1 MPARPLISPGHLC
14 TRVTGGPALHILK
27 GMIIDT
33 LRSVLRFRRF
43 EFSATKRRLQS
54 AASIEDLR
62 RIARRRLPGG
72 VFDYIDGGA
81 EDEVAMDRNTRAFR
95 DMEFVPRVLRDMGNV
110 DTTGTVLGREVPF
123 PLILAPTGFTRIA
136 HPAGELAVA
145 RAAERAGL
153 PYSLSTMG
161 TRSVEEVAAVSSG
174 SKWFQVY
181 VWRDKGLLKDMILRA
196 KEAGFDVLCITVDA
210 AMLGRRER
218 DVRRGFTLPP
228 KMGLDTV
235 LEGMIR
241 PGWSLRFAFSEPISF
256 ANVAGNTDIDGST
269 AVDLAAFMNEQFDP
283 TLSWEDV
290 EWMRSLWDGP
300 VLVKGVQCVADAV
313 IARDQGLDGIVLS
326 NHGGRQLDAAPGI
339 IDLVQPVAES
349 VGGDLDIVCDGG
361 IRRGSDIVKA
371 LALGATSCMIG
382 RPYLY
387 GLAAAG
393 EEGVDWVIEH
403 LRTGMKRDMALC
415 GAASVAEL
423 TPDLIYRVDTGR

>member
-1 MPARPLISPGHLC
+1 MVIN
-14 TRVTGGPALHILK
+14 
-27 GMIIDT
+27 T

-43 EFSATKRRLQS
+43 EFNATKRRLQK

-62 RIARRRLPGG
+62 KMARRRLPGG

-81 EDEVAMDRNTRAFR
+81 EDEVAMDRNTRGFR

-110 DTTGTVLGREVPF
+110 DTTGTILGREVPF

-136 HPAGELAVA
+136 HPLGELAVA

-161 TRSVEEVAAVSSG
+161 TRSVEEVAAVSNG

-196 KEAGFDVLCITVDA
+196 REAGFDVLCITVDA

-218 DVRRGFTLPP
+218 DVRRGFTMPP
-228 KMGLDTV
+228 KMGIDILF
-235 LEGMIR
+235 EGMIR
-241 PGWSLRFAFSEPISF
+241 PSWSLRFAFSEPISF
-256 ANVAGNTDIDGST
+256 ANVAGNTNIDGST
-269 AVDLAAFMNEQFDP
+269 AIDLAAFMNEQFDP

-290 EWMRSLWDGP
+290 EWMRSLWEGP
-300 VLVKGVQCVADAV
+300 VLVKGVQSVADAV
-313 IARDQGLDGIVLS
+313 IARDRGLDGIVLS
-326 NHGGRQLDAAPGI
+326 NHGGRQLDSAPSIVG
-339 IDLVQPVAES
+339 LVQPVAEA

-361 IRRGSDIVKA
+361 VRRGGDIVKA

-415 GAASVAEL
+415 GAASVSEL
-423 TPDLIYRVDTGR
+423 TPDLIYRAETGR

>member
-1 MPARPLISPGHLC
+1 
-14 TRVTGGPALHILK
+14 
-27 GMIIDT
+27 MIIDT

-43 EFSATKRRLQS
+43 EFNATKRRLQK

-62 RIARRRLPGG
+62 KMARRRLPGG

-81 EDEVAMDRNTRAFR
+81 EDEVAMDRNTRGFR
-95 DMEFVPRVLRDMGNV
+95 DMEFVPRVLRDMGTV
-110 DTTGTVLGREVPF
+110 DTTGTILGRDVAF

-136 HPAGELAVA
+136 HPPGELAVA

-196 KEAGFDVLCITVDA
+196 RKAGFDVLCITVDA

-228 KMGLDTV
+228 KMGINILF
-235 LEGMIR
+235 EGMIR
-241 PGWSLRFAFSEPISF
+241 PSWSLRFAFSEPISF
-256 ANVAGNTDIDGST
+256 ANVAGNTNIDGST

-283 TLSWEDV
+283 ALSWEDV

-300 VLVKGVQCVADAV
+300 VLVKGVQSVADAV
-313 IARDQGLDGIVLS
+313 IARDRGLDGIVLS
-326 NHGGRQLDAAPGI
+326 NHGGRQLDSAPSI
-339 IDLVQPVAES
+339 IELVQPVAEA

-361 IRRGSDIVKA
+361 VRRGSDIVKA

-415 GAASVAEL
+415 GAASVSEL
-423 TPDLIYRVDTGR
+423 TPGLIYRAETGR

>member
-1 MPARPLISPGHLC
+1 
-14 TRVTGGPALHILK
+14 
-27 GMIIDT
+27 MIINT

-43 EFSATKRRLQS
+43 EFNATKRRLQK

-62 RIARRRLPGG
+62 KMARRRLPGG

-81 EDEVAMDRNTRAFR
+81 EDEVAMDRNTRGFR

-110 DTTGTVLGREVPF
+110 DTTGTILGREVPF

-136 HPAGELAVA
+136 HPLGELAVA

-161 TRSVEEVAAVSSG
+161 TRSVEEVAAVSNG

-196 KEAGFDVLCITVDA
+196 REASFDVLCITVDA

-228 KMGLDTV
+228 KMGIDILF
-235 LEGMIR
+235 EGMIR
-241 PGWSLRFAFSEPISF
+241 PSWSLRFAFSEPISF
-256 ANVAGNTDIDGST
+256 ANVAGNTNIDGST

-300 VLVKGVQCVADAV
+300 VLVKGVQSVADAV
-313 IARDQGLDGIVLS
+313 IARDRGLDGIVLS
-326 NHGGRQLDAAPGI
+326 NHGGRQLDSAPSI
-339 IDLVQPVAES
+339 IELVQPVAEA

-361 IRRGSDIVKA
+361 VRRGSDIVKA

-403 LRTGMKRDMALC
+403 LRTGVKRDMALC
-415 GAASVAEL
+415 GAASVSEL
-423 TPDLIYRVDTGR
+423 TPDLIYRAETGR

>member
-1 MPARPLISPGHLC
+1 MRIL
-14 TRVTGGPALHILK
+14 GG
-27 GMIIDT
+27 MVIDT

-43 EFSATKRRLQS
+43 EFSATKRRLQG

-95 DMEFVPRVLRDMGNV
+95 EMEFVPRVLRDMGNV
-110 DTTGTVLGREVPF
+110 DTTGTILGREVPF

-136 HPAGELAVA
+136 HPPGELAAA

-161 TRSVEEVAAVSSG
+161 TRSVEEVAAVSNG

-181 VWRDKGLLKDMILRA
+181 VWRNKGLLKDMILRA

-228 KMGLDTV
+228 KMGIDTL

-241 PGWSLRFAFSEPISF
+241 PSWSLRFALAEPISF

-290 EWMRSLWDGP
+290 AWMRSLWDGP
-300 VLVKGVQCVADAV
+300 VLVKGIQCVADAV
-313 IARDQGLDGIVLS
+313 IARDEGLDGIVLS

-339 IDLVQPVAES
+339 IDLVQPVAET
-349 VGGDLDIVCDGG
+349 VGGELDIVCDGG

-382 RPYLY
+382 RAYLY

-415 GAASVAEL
+415 GAASVSEL

>member
-1 MPARPLISPGHLC
+1 
-14 TRVTGGPALHILK
+14 
-27 GMIIDT
+27 MIIDT

-43 EFSATKRRLQS
+43 EFNASKRRLQK

-62 RIARRRLPGG
+62 KMARRRLPGG

-81 EDEVAMDRNTRAFR
+81 EDEVAMDRNTRGFR
-95 DMEFVPRVLRDMGNV
+95 DMEFVPRVLRDMGTV
-110 DTTGTVLGREVPF
+110 DTTGTILGRDVPF

-136 HPAGELAVA
+136 HPPGELAVA

-161 TRSVEEVAAVSSG
+161 TRSVEEVAAVSDG

-196 KEAGFDVLCITVDA
+196 GEAGFDVLCITVDA

-228 KMGLDTV
+228 KMGINIFF
-235 LEGMIR
+235 EGMIR
-241 PGWSLRFAFSEPISF
+241 PSWSLRFAFSEPISF
-256 ANVAGNTDIDGST
+256 ANVAGNTSIDGST

-283 TLSWEDV
+283 ALSWEDV

-300 VLVKGVQCVADAV
+300 VLVKGVQSVADAV
-313 IARDQGLDGIVLS
+313 IARDRGLDGIVLS
-326 NHGGRQLDAAPGI
+326 NHGGRQLDSAPSI
-339 IDLVQPVAES
+339 IELVQPVAEA

-361 IRRGSDIVKA
+361 VRRGSDIVKA
-371 LALGATSCMIG
+371 VALGATSCMIG

-423 TPDLIYRVDTGR
+423 TPDLIYRAETGR

>member
-1 MPARPLISPGHLC
+1 
-14 TRVTGGPALHILK
+14 
-27 GMIIDT
+27 MIIKT
-33 LRSVLRFRRF
+33 LRSVLRFGRF
-43 EFSATKRRLQS
+43 EFNATKRRLQK

-62 RIARRRLPGG
+62 KMARRRLPGG

-81 EDEVAMDRNTRAFR
+81 EDEVAMDRNTRGFR

-110 DTTGTVLGREVPF
+110 DTTGTILGREVPF

-136 HPAGELAVA
+136 HPLGELAVA

-161 TRSVEEVAAVSSG
+161 TRSVEEVAAVSNG

-196 KEAGFDVLCITVDA
+196 SEAGFDVLCITVDA

-228 KMGLDTV
+228 KMGIDILF
-235 LEGMIR
+235 EGMIR
-241 PGWSLRFAFSEPISF
+241 PSWSLRFAFSEPISF
-256 ANVAGNTDIDGST
+256 ANVAGNTNIDGST

-290 EWMRSLWDGP
+290 EWMRSLWEGP
-300 VLVKGVQCVADAV
+300 VLVKGVQSVADAV
-313 IARDQGLDGIVLS
+313 IARDRGLDGIVLS
-326 NHGGRQLDAAPGI
+326 NHGGRQLDSAPSI
-339 IDLVQPVAES
+339 IELVQPVAEA

-361 IRRGSDIVKA
+361 VRRGSDIVKA

-415 GAASVAEL
+415 GAASVSEL
-423 TPDLIYRVDTGR
+423 TPDLIYRAETGR

>member
-1 MPARPLISPGHLC
+1 M
-14 TRVTGGPALHILK
+14 TRRVSRNSVTPMVINTLK
-27 GMIIDT
+27 
-33 LRSVLRFRRF
+33 SVVRFRRF
-43 EFSATKRRLQS
+43 EWSATKRRLQK
-54 AASIEDLR
+54 AASIEDIR
-62 RIARRRLPGG
+62 RLARKRLPGG

-95 DMEFVPRVLRDMGNV
+95 EMEFVPRVLRDMGSV
-110 DTTGTVLGREVPF
+110 DTTGTILGCEVPF

-136 HPAGELAVA
+136 HPPGELAVA
-145 RAAERAGL
+145 RAADRAGL

-161 TRSVEEVAAVSSG
+161 TRSVEEVAAVSNG

-210 AMLGRRER
+210 ALLGRRER

-228 KMGLDTV
+228 KMGIDT
-235 LEGMIR
+235 LFEGMFR
-241 PGWSLRFAFSEPISF
+241 PSWSLRFAFSEPISF
-256 ANVAGNTDIDGST
+256 ANVAGNPDIDGST

-300 VLVKGVQCVADAV
+300 VLVKGIQSVADAV
-313 IARDQGLDGIVLS
+313 IARDRGLDGIVLS
-326 NHGGRQLDAAPGI
+326 NHGGRQLDSAPGI
-339 IDLVQPVAES
+339 VDLVAPVAEA
-349 VGGDLDIVCDGG
+349 VGGALDIVCDGG
-361 IRRGSDIVKA
+361 VRRGGDIVKA

-423 TPDLIYRVDTGR
+423 TPDLIYRREDGR

>member
-1 MPARPLISPGHLC
+1 MVI
-14 TRVTGGPALHILK
+14 K
-27 GMIIDT
+27 T

-43 EFSATKRRLQS
+43 EFNATKRRLQK

-62 RIARRRLPGG
+62 KMARRRLPGG

-81 EDEVAMDRNTRAFR
+81 EDEVAMDRNTRCFR

-110 DTTGTVLGREVPF
+110 DTTGTILGREVPF
-123 PLILAPTGFTRIA
+123 PLILAPTGFTRVA
-136 HPAGELAVA
+136 HPLGELAVA

-161 TRSVEEVAAVSSG
+161 TRSVEEVAAVSNG

-196 KEAGFDVLCITVDA
+196 SEAGFDVLCITVDA

-228 KMGLDTV
+228 KMGIDILF
-235 LEGMIR
+235 EGMIR
-241 PGWSLRFAFSEPISF
+241 PSWSLRFAFSEPISF
-256 ANVAGNTDIDGST
+256 ANVAGNTNIDGST

-290 EWMRSLWDGP
+290 EWMRSLWEGP
-300 VLVKGVQCVADAV
+300 VLVKGVQSVADAV
-313 IARDQGLDGIVLS
+313 IARDRGLDGIVLS
-326 NHGGRQLDAAPGI
+326 NHGGRQLDSAPSI
-339 IDLVQPVAES
+339 IELVQPVAEA

-361 IRRGSDIVKA
+361 VRRGSDIVKA

-415 GAASVAEL
+415 GAASVSEL
-423 TPDLIYRVDTGR
+423 TPDLIYRAETGR

>member
-1 MPARPLISPGHLC
+1 
-14 TRVTGGPALHILK
+14 
-27 GMIIDT
+27 MIIDT

-43 EFSATKRRLQS
+43 EFSATKRRLQR

-81 EDEVAMDRNTRAFR
+81 EDEMAMDRNTRGFR
-95 DMEFVPRVLRDMGNV
+95 ELEFVPRVLRDMGNV
-110 DTTGTVLGREVPF
+110 DTTGTILGREVPF

-136 HPAGELAVA
+136 HPPGELAVA

-196 KEAGFDVLCITVDA
+196 AEAGFEVLCITVDA

-228 KMGLDTV
+228 KMGLDILV
-235 LEGMIR
+235 EGMIR
-241 PGWSLRFAFSEPISF
+241 PSWSMRFAFSEPIEF

-283 TLSWEDV
+283 TLSWDDV

-300 VLVKGVQCVADAV
+300 VLIKGVQSVVDAV
-313 IARDQGLDGIVLS
+313 IARDRGLDGIVLS
-326 NHGGRQLDAAPGI
+326 NHGGRQLDGAPAI
-339 IDLVQPVAES
+339 IDLVQPTAEA

-361 IRRGSDIVKA
+361 VRRGGDIVKA

-403 LRTGMKRDMALC
+403 LHTSMKRDMALC
-415 GAASVAEL
+415 GAASVSEL
-423 TPDLIYRVDTGR
+423 TPDLIYRVDSGR

>member
-1 MPARPLISPGHLC
+1 
-14 TRVTGGPALHILK
+14 
-27 GMIIDT
+27 MIIDT
-33 LRSVLRFRRF
+33 LRSVLQFRRF
-43 EFSATKRRLQS
+43 EFNATKRRLQR

-62 RIARRRLPGG
+62 KIARRRLPGG

-81 EDEVAMDRNTRAFR
+81 EDEVALDRNTRAFR
-95 DMEFVPRVLRDMGNV
+95 EMEFVPRVLRDVGNV
-110 DTTGTVLGREVPF
+110 DTTGTILGREVPF

-136 HPAGELAVA
+136 HPPGELAVA
-145 RAAERAGL
+145 RSAERAGL

-161 TRSVEEVAAVSSG
+161 TRSVEEVAAVSNG

-228 KMGLDTV
+228 KMGLDAV
-235 LEGMIR
+235 LEGIIR
-241 PGWSLRFAFSEPISF
+241 PGWSLRFAFAEPISF

-269 AVDLAAFMNEQFDP
+269 AVDLAAFMNKQFDP

-290 EWMRSLWDGP
+290 AWMRSLWDGP
-300 VLVKGVQCVADAV
+300 VLVKGIQSVADAV
-313 IARDQGLDGIVLS
+313 IGRDEGLDGVVLS

-339 IDLVQPVAES
+339 IDLVQPVADA

-382 RPYLY
+382 RAYLY

-403 LRTGMKRDMALC
+403 LRIGMKRDMALC
-415 GAASVAEL
+415 GAARVSEL
-423 TPDLIYRVDTGR
+423 TPDLIYRPDTGR

>member
-1 MPARPLISPGHLC
+1 M
-14 TRVTGGPALHILK
+14 VV
-27 GMIIDT
+27 DT

-43 EFSATKRRLQS
+43 EFDAAKRRLQR
-54 AASIEDLR
+54 AASVEDLR

-81 EDEVAMDRNTRAFR
+81 EDEVALDRNTRSFR
-95 DMEFVPRVLRDMGNV
+95 ELEFVPRVLRDVSSIN
-110 DTTGTVLGREVPF
+110 TSGTILGQTVPF

-136 HPAGELAVA
+136 HPPGELAVA
-145 RAAERAGL
+145 RSAARAGL

-161 TRSVEEVAAVSSG
+161 TRSVEEVAAVSDG

-196 KEAGFDVLCITVDA
+196 AEANFDVLCITVDA

-228 KMGLDTV
+228 KLGFDTLIEGL
-235 LEGMIR
+235 IR
-241 PGWSLRFAFSEPISF
+241 PGWSLRFALSEPISF
-256 ANVAGNTDIDGST
+256 ANVAGNDDIDGST
-269 AVDLAAFMNEQFDP
+269 AVDLAAFMNTQFDP
-283 TLSWEDV
+283 TLSWDDV
-290 EWMRSLWDGP
+290 EWMRSLWNGP
-300 VLVKGVQCVADAV
+300 VLVKGVQSVADAV
-313 IARDQGLDGIVLS
+313 IARDRGLDGVVLS
-326 NHGGRQLDAAPGI
+326 NHGGRQLDSAPGI
-339 IDLVQPVAES
+339 VDLVQPVAEA

-361 IRRGSDIVKA
+361 IRRGGDIVKA

-382 RPYLY
+382 RAYLY

-403 LRTGMKRDMALC
+403 LRTGMERDMALI

-423 TPDLIYRVDTGR
+423 TPDLVYRPETGR

>member
-1 MPARPLISPGHLC
+1 
-14 TRVTGGPALHILK
+14 
-27 GMIIDT
+27 MIIDT

-43 EFSATKRRLQS
+43 EFNATKRRLQK

-62 RIARRRLPGG
+62 KMARRRLPGG

-81 EDEVAMDRNTRAFR
+81 EDEVAMDRNTRGFR

-110 DTTGTVLGREVPF
+110 DTTGTILGREVSF

-136 HPAGELAVA
+136 HPLGELAVA

-161 TRSVEEVAAVSSG
+161 TCSVEEVAAVSNG

-196 KEAGFDVLCITVDA
+196 REAGFDVLCITVDA

-218 DVRRGFTLPP
+218 DVRRGFTMPP
-228 KMGLDTV
+228 KMGIDILF
-235 LEGMIR
+235 EGMIR
-241 PGWSLRFAFSEPISF
+241 PSWSLRFAFSEPISF
-256 ANVAGNTDIDGST
+256 ANVAGNTNIDGST
-269 AVDLAAFMNEQFDP
+269 AIDLAAFMNEQFDP

-290 EWMRSLWDGP
+290 EWMRSLWEGP
-300 VLVKGVQCVADAV
+300 VLVKGVQSVADAV
-313 IARDQGLDGIVLS
+313 IARDRGLDGIVLS
-326 NHGGRQLDAAPGI
+326 NHGGRQLDSAPSI
-339 IDLVQPVAES
+339 IELVEPVAEA

-361 IRRGSDIVKA
+361 VRRGGDIVKA
-371 LALGATSCMIG
+371 LALGAMSCMIG

-415 GAASVAEL
+415 GAASVSEL
-423 TPDLIYRVDTGR
+423 TPDLIYRAETGR

>member
-1 MPARPLISPGHLC
+1 
-14 TRVTGGPALHILK
+14 
-27 GMIIDT
+27 MIIDT

-43 EFSATKRRLQS
+43 EFRATKRRLQK

-62 RIARRRLPGG
+62 RIARRRIPGG

-95 DMEFVPRVLRDMGNV
+95 ELEFVPRVLRDMGNV
-110 DTTGTVLGREVPF
+110 DTTGTILGREVPF

-136 HPAGELAVA
+136 YPPGELAVA

-196 KEAGFDVLCITVDA
+196 REAGFEVLCITVDA

-228 KMGLDTV
+228 KMGLDILV
-235 LEGMIR
+235 EGVIR
-241 PGWSLRFAFSEPISF
+241 PSWSLRFAFSEPISF

-290 EWMRSLWDGP
+290 EWMRSLWEGP
-300 VLVKGVQCVADAV
+300 VLVKGIQSVADAV
-313 IARDQGLDGIVLS
+313 IARDRGLDGIVLS
-326 NHGGRQLDAAPGI
+326 NHGGRQLDSAPGI
-339 IDLVQPVAES
+339 VDLVAPVAEA

-361 IRRGSDIVKA
+361 VRRGGDIVKA

-393 EEGVDWVIEH
+393 EQGVDWVIEH
-403 LRTGMKRDMALC
+403 LHTGMKRDMALC
-415 GAASVAEL
+415 GAASVSEL
-423 TPDLIYRVDTGR
+423 TPDLIYRVDSGR

>member
-1 MPARPLISPGHLC
+1 
-14 TRVTGGPALHILK
+14 
-27 GMIIDT
+27 MIIDT
-33 LRSVLRFRRF
+33 LRSVLQFRRF
-43 EFSATKRRLQS
+43 EFNATKRRLQK

-62 RIARRRLPGG
+62 KMARRRLPGG

-95 DMEFVPRVLRDMGNV
+95 EMEFVPRVLRDMGNV
-110 DTTGTVLGREVPF
+110 DTTGTILGSEVPF

-136 HPAGELAVA
+136 HPPGELAVA

-161 TRSVEEVAAVSSG
+161 TRSVEEVAAVSNG

-228 KMGLDTV
+228 KMGIDT
-235 LEGMIR
+235 LFEGMIR
-241 PGWSLRFAFSEPISF
+241 PSWSLRFAFSEPISF

-269 AVDLAAFMNEQFDP
+269 AVDLAGFMNSQFDP
-283 TLSWEDV
+283 TLSWQDV

-326 NHGGRQLDAAPGI
+326 NHGGRQLDSAPSI
-339 IDLVQPVAES
+339 IELVQPVAEA

-361 IRRGSDIVKA
+361 VRRGGDIVKA
-371 LALGATSCMIG
+371 LALGATSCMVG

-403 LRTGMKRDMALC
+403 LHSGMKRDMALC
-415 GAASVAEL
+415 GAASVSEL
-423 TPDLIYRVDTGR
+423 TPDLIYRTETGR

>member
-1 MPARPLISPGHLC
+1 
-14 TRVTGGPALHILK
+14 
-27 GMIIDT
+27 MIIDT

-43 EFSATKRRLQS
+43 EFSATKRRLRS

-62 RIARRRLPGG
+62 SIARRRLPGG

-95 DMEFVPRVLRDMGNV
+95 EMEFVPRVLRDMGNV
-110 DTTGTVLGREVPF
+110 DTTGTILGHEVPF

-136 HPAGELAVA
+136 HPPGELAVA

-161 TRSVEEVAAVSSG
+161 TRSVEEVAAVSNG

-228 KMGLDTV
+228 KMGLDTL

-241 PGWSLRFAFSEPISF
+241 PSWSLRFALAEPISF

-283 TLSWEDV
+283 TLSWQDV

-300 VLVKGVQCVADAV
+300 VLVKGIQCVADAV
-313 IARDQGLDGIVLS
+313 IARAQGLDGIILS
-326 NHGGRQLDAAPGI
+326 NHGGRQLDSAPSI
-339 IDLVQPVAES
+339 IELVQPVADA

-361 IRRGSDIVKA
+361 IRRGGDIVKA
-371 LALGATSCMIG
+371 LALGATSCMVG
-382 RPYLY
+382 RAYLY

-403 LRTGMKRDMALC
+403 LRTGMQRDMALC
-415 GAASVAEL
+415 GAASVSEL

>member
-1 MPARPLISPGHLC
+1 M
-14 TRVTGGPALHILK
+14 V
-27 GMIIDT
+27 IDT

-43 EFSATKRRLQS
+43 EFNATKRRLQK

-62 RIARRRLPGG
+62 KVARRRLPGG

-95 DMEFVPRVLRDMGNV
+95 DMEFVPRVLRDMGTV
-110 DTTGTVLGREVPF
+110 DTTGTILGRDVPF

-136 HPAGELAVA
+136 HPSGELAVA

-161 TRSVEEVAAVSSG
+161 TRSVEEVAAVSNG

-196 KEAGFDVLCITVDA
+196 REAGFDVLCITVDA

-228 KMGLDTV
+228 KMGIDT
-235 LEGMIR
+235 LFEGMIR
-241 PGWSLRFAFSEPISF
+241 PSWSLRFAFSEPISF

-300 VLVKGVQCVADAV
+300 VLVKGVQSVADAV
-313 IARDQGLDGIVLS
+313 IARDRGLDGIVLS
-326 NHGGRQLDAAPGI
+326 NHGGRQLDSAPSI
-339 IDLVQPVAES
+339 IELVQPVAEA

-361 IRRGSDIVKA
+361 VRRGSDIVKA

-423 TPDLIYRVDTGR
+423 TPDLIYRAETGR

>member
-1 MPARPLISPGHLC
+1 
-14 TRVTGGPALHILK
+14 
-27 GMIIDT
+27 MIIDT

-43 EFSATKRRLQS
+43 EFNATKRRLQK

-62 RIARRRLPGG
+62 KMARRRLPGG

-81 EDEVAMDRNTRAFR
+81 EDEVAMDRNTRGFR

-110 DTTGTVLGREVPF
+110 DTTGTILGREVSF

-136 HPAGELAVA
+136 HPLGELAVA

-161 TRSVEEVAAVSSG
+161 TCSVEEVAAVSNG

-181 VWRDKGLLKDMILRA
+181 VWRDKGLLKDMISRA
-196 KEAGFDVLCITVDA
+196 REAGFDVLCITVDA

-218 DVRRGFTLPP
+218 DVRRGFTMPP
-228 KMGLDTV
+228 KMGIDILF
-235 LEGMIR
+235 EGMIR
-241 PGWSLRFAFSEPISF
+241 PSWSLRFAFSEPISF
-256 ANVAGNTDIDGST
+256 ANVAGNTNIDEST
-269 AVDLAAFMNEQFDP
+269 AIDLAAFMNEQFDP

-290 EWMRSLWDGP
+290 EWMRSRWEGP
-300 VLVKGVQCVADAV
+300 VLVKGVQSVADAV
-313 IARDQGLDGIVLS
+313 IARDRGLDGIVLS
-326 NHGGRQLDAAPGI
+326 NHGGRQLDSAPSI
-339 IDLVQPVAES
+339 IELVEPVAEA

-361 IRRGSDIVKA
+361 IRRGGDIVKA

-423 TPDLIYRVDTGR
+423 TPDLIYRAETGR

>member
-1 MPARPLISPGHLC
+1 
-14 TRVTGGPALHILK
+14 
-27 GMIIDT
+27 MIIDT
-33 LRSVLRFRRF
+33 LRSVLRFRRV
-43 EFSATKRRLQS
+43 EFNATKRRLQK

-62 RIARRRLPGG
+62 KMARRRLPGG

-81 EDEVAMDRNTRAFR
+81 EDEVAMDRNTRGFR
-95 DMEFVPRVLRDMGNV
+95 DMEFVPRVLRDMGTV
-110 DTTGTVLGREVPF
+110 DTTGTILGRDVPF

-136 HPAGELAVA
+136 HPPGELAVA

-161 TRSVEEVAAVSSG
+161 TRSVEEVAAVSNG

-196 KEAGFDVLCITVDA
+196 GVAGFDVLCITVDA

-228 KMGLDTV
+228 KMGINILF
-235 LEGMIR
+235 EGMIR
-241 PGWSLRFAFSEPISF
+241 PSWSLRFAFSEPISF
-256 ANVAGNTDIDGST
+256 ANVAGNTNIDGST

-283 TLSWEDV
+283 ALSWEDV

-300 VLVKGVQCVADAV
+300 VLVKGVQSVADAV
-313 IARDQGLDGIVLS
+313 IARDRGLDGIVLS
-326 NHGGRQLDAAPGI
+326 NHGGRQLDSAPSI
-339 IDLVQPVAES
+339 IELVQPVAEA

-361 IRRGSDIVKA
+361 VRRGSDIVKA

-423 TPDLIYRVDTGR
+423 TPDLIYRAETGR

>member
-1 MPARPLISPGHLC
+1 
-14 TRVTGGPALHILK
+14 
-27 GMIIDT
+27 MIIDT
-33 LRSVLRFRRF
+33 LRSVLRFRRL
-43 EFSATKRRLQS
+43 EFSATRRRLQS

-95 DMEFVPRVLRDMGNV
+95 EMEFVPRVLRDMGNV
-110 DTTGTVLGREVPF
+110 DTTGTILGREVPF

-136 HPAGELAVA
+136 HPPGELAVA

-161 TRSVEEVAAVSSG
+161 TRSVEEVAAVSNG

-241 PGWSLRFAFSEPISF
+241 PGWSLRFAFAEPISF
-256 ANVAGNTDIDGST
+256 ANVAGNTDIDGSS

-290 EWMRSLWDGP
+290 AWMRTLWDGP
-300 VLVKGVQCVADAV
+300 VLVKGIQSVADAV
-313 IARDQGLDGIVLS
+313 IGRNEGLDGIVLS
-326 NHGGRQLDAAPGI
+326 NHGGRQLDGAPGI
-339 IDLVQPVAES
+339 IDLVQPVADA
-349 VGGDLDIVCDGG
+349 VAGDLDIVCDGG

-393 EEGVDWVIEH
+393 EDGVDWVIEH
-403 LRTGMKRDMALC
+403 LHTGMKRDMALC
-415 GAASVAEL
+415 GAASLSEL
-423 TPDLIYRVDTGR
+423 TPDLIYRADTGR

>member
-1 MPARPLISPGHLC
+1 M
-14 TRVTGGPALHILK
+14 V
-27 GMIIDT
+27 IDT

-43 EFSATKRRLQS
+43 EFSATKRRLQG

-62 RIARRRLPGG
+62 RVARRRLPGG

-95 DMEFVPRVLRDMGNV
+95 AMEFVPRVLRDMGNV
-110 DTTGTVLGREVPF
+110 DTTGTILGREVPF

-136 HPAGELAVA
+136 HPPGELAVA

-161 TRSVEEVAAVSSG
+161 TRSVEEVAAVSNG

-228 KMGLDTV
+228 KMGMGTL

-241 PGWSLRFAFSEPISF
+241 PSWSLRFALAEPISF

-290 EWMRSLWDGP
+290 AWMRSLWDGP
-300 VLVKGVQCVADAV
+300 VLVKGIQCVADAV
-313 IARDQGLDGIVLS
+313 IARDEGLDGIVLS

-339 IDLVQPVAES
+339 IDLVQPVAET
-349 VGGDLDIVCDGG
+349 VGGELDIVCDGG

-382 RPYLY
+382 RAYLY

-393 EEGVDWVIEH
+393 EEGVDWVIDH

-415 GAASVAEL
+415 GAASVSEL
-423 TPDLIYRVDTGR
+423 TPDLIYRADSGR

>member
-1 MPARPLISPGHLC
+1 
-14 TRVTGGPALHILK
+14 
-27 GMIIDT
+27 MIINT

-43 EFSATKRRLQS
+43 EFNATKRRLQK

-62 RIARRRLPGG
+62 KMARRRLPGG

-81 EDEVAMDRNTRAFR
+81 EDEVAMDRNTSGFR
-95 DMEFVPRVLRDMGNV
+95 NMEFVPRVLRDMGNV
-110 DTTGTVLGREVPF
+110 DTTGTILGREVPF

-136 HPAGELAVA
+136 HPLGELAVA

-161 TRSVEEVAAVSSG
+161 TRSVEEVAAVSNG

-196 KEAGFDVLCITVDA
+196 GEAGFDVLCITVDA

-228 KMGLDTV
+228 KMGIDT
-235 LEGMIR
+235 LFEGMIR
-241 PGWSLRFAFSEPISF
+241 PSWSLRFAFSEPISF

-290 EWMRSLWDGP
+290 EWMRSLWEGP
-300 VLVKGVQCVADAV
+300 VLVKGVQSVADAV
-313 IARDQGLDGIVLS
+313 IARDRGLDGIVLS
-326 NHGGRQLDAAPGI
+326 NHGGRQLDSAPSI
-339 IDLVQPVAES
+339 IELVQPVAEA

-361 IRRGSDIVKA
+361 VRRGSDIVKA

-403 LRTGMKRDMALC
+403 LRAGMKRDMALC
-415 GAASVAEL
+415 GAASVSEL
-423 TPDLIYRVDTGR
+423 TPDLIYRAETGR

>member
-1 MPARPLISPGHLC
+1 
-14 TRVTGGPALHILK
+14 
-27 GMIIDT
+27 MIIDT

-110 DTTGTVLGREVPF
+110 DTTGTILGHEVPF

-136 HPAGELAVA
+136 HPPGELAVA

-339 IDLVQPVAES
+339 IDLAQPVAEA

>member
-1 MPARPLISPGHLC
+1 
-14 TRVTGGPALHILK
+14 
-27 GMIIDT
+27 MIIDT

-43 EFSATKRRLQS
+43 EFNATKRRLQK

-62 RIARRRLPGG
+62 KMARRRLPGG

-81 EDEVAMDRNTRAFR
+81 EDEVAMDRNTRGFR

-110 DTTGTVLGREVPF
+110 DTTGTILGREVSF

-136 HPAGELAVA
+136 HPLGELAVA

-161 TRSVEEVAAVSSG
+161 TCSVEEVAAVSNG

-196 KEAGFDVLCITVDA
+196 REAGFDVLCITVDA

-218 DVRRGFTLPP
+218 DVRRGFTMPP
-228 KMGLDTV
+228 KMGIDILF
-235 LEGMIR
+235 EGMIR
-241 PGWSLRFAFSEPISF
+241 PSWSLRFAFSEPISF
-256 ANVAGNTDIDGST
+256 ANVAGNTNIDGST
-269 AVDLAAFMNEQFDP
+269 AIDLAAFMNEQFDP

-290 EWMRSLWDGP
+290 EWMRSLWEGP
-300 VLVKGVQCVADAV
+300 VLVKGVQSVADAV
-313 IARDQGLDGIVLS
+313 IARDRGLDGIVLS
-326 NHGGRQLDAAPGI
+326 NHGGRQLDSAPSI
-339 IDLVQPVAES
+339 IELVQPVAEA

-361 IRRGSDIVKA
+361 VRRGSDIVKA

-423 TPDLIYRVDTGR
+423 TPDLIYRAETGR

>member
-1 MPARPLISPGHLC
+1 
-14 TRVTGGPALHILK
+14 
-27 GMIIDT
+27 MITDT

-43 EFSATKRRLQS
+43 EFSATRRRLQK

-62 RIARRRLPGG
+62 RMARRRLPGG

-81 EDEVAMDRNTRAFR
+81 EDEVALDRNTRAFR
-95 DMEFVPRVLRDMGNV
+95 DLEFVPRVLRDMGNV
-110 DTTGTVLGREVPF
+110 DTTGTILGKEVPF
-123 PLILAPTGFTRIA
+123 PLILAPTGFTRVA
-136 HPAGELAVA
+136 HPPGELAVA
-145 RAAERAGL
+145 RAAARAGL

-161 TRSVEEVAAVSSG
+161 TRSVEEVAAVSNG

-196 KEAGFDVLCITVDA
+196 AEAGFDVLCITVDA

-228 KMGLDTV
+228 KMGLDTLV
-235 LEGMIR
+235 EGVIR
-241 PGWSLRFAFSEPISF
+241 PGWSLRFALSEPISF

-283 TLSWEDV
+283 TLSWDDV

-300 VLVKGVQCVADAV
+300 VLIKGVQSVADAV
-313 IARDQGLDGIVLS
+313 IARDRGLDGIVLS
-326 NHGGRQLDAAPGI
+326 NHGGRQLDGAPGI
-339 IDLVQPVAES
+339 IDLVQPVAEE

-361 IRRGSDIVKA
+361 VRRGSDIIKA

-387 GLAAAG
+387 GLAVAG
-393 EEGVDWVIEH
+393 EEGVDWVIDH

-423 TPDLIYRVDTGR
+423 TPDLIYRIGTGR

>member
-1 MPARPLISPGHLC
+1 
-14 TRVTGGPALHILK
+14 
-27 GMIIDT
+27 MIIDT

-43 EFSATKRRLQS
+43 EFSSTKRRLQR

-95 DMEFVPRVLRDMGNV
+95 ELEFVPRVLRDMGSV
-110 DTTGTVLGREVPF
+110 DTTGTILGREVPF

-136 HPAGELAVA
+136 HPPGELAVA

-161 TRSVEEVAAVSSG
+161 TRSVEEVAAVSNG

-196 KEAGFDVLCITVDA
+196 AEAGFEVLCITVDA

-228 KMGLDTV
+228 KMGLDIL

-241 PGWSLRFAFSEPISF
+241 PSWSLRFAFSEPIAF

-283 TLSWEDV
+283 TLSWDDV

-300 VLVKGVQCVADAV
+300 VLIKGVQSVADAV
-313 IARDQGLDGIVLS
+313 IARDRGLDGIVLS
-326 NHGGRQLDAAPGI
+326 NHGGRQLDSAPGI
-339 IDLVQPVAES
+339 IDLVAPVAEK

-361 IRRGSDIVKA
+361 VRRGGDIVKA

-403 LRTGMKRDMALC
+403 LRTGMRRDMALC
-415 GAASVAEL
+415 GASSIAEL
-423 TPDLIYRVDTGR
+423 TPELVYRSAKHG

>member
-1 MPARPLISPGHLC
+1 
-14 TRVTGGPALHILK
+14 
-27 GMIIDT
+27 MIIDT
-33 LRSVLRFRRF
+33 LRSVLRFRRV
-43 EFSATKRRLQS
+43 EISATKRRLQK

-62 RIARRRLPGG
+62 KMARRRLPGG

-81 EDEVAMDRNTRAFR
+81 EDEVAMDRNTRGFR
-95 DMEFVPRVLRDMGNV
+95 ETEFVPRVLRDMGNV
-110 DTTGTVLGREVPF
+110 DTTGTILGQEVPF
-123 PLILAPTGFTRIA
+123 PLIFAPTGFTRIA
-136 HPAGELAVA
+136 HPSGELAVA

-161 TRSVEEVAAVSSG
+161 TRSVEEVAAVSRG

-196 KEAGFDVLCITVDA
+196 KLAGFDVLCITVDA

-228 KMGLDTV
+228 KMGVATLF
-235 LEGMIR
+235 EGMFR
-241 PGWSLRFAFSEPISF
+241 PSWSWRFAFSEPISF

-300 VLVKGVQCVADAV
+300 VLVKGIQCVADAV
-313 IARDQGLDGIVLS
+313 IARDRGLDGIVLS
-326 NHGGRQLDAAPGI
+326 NHGGRQLDSAPAI
-339 IDLVQPVAES
+339 IDLVAPVAEA

-361 IRRGSDIVKA
+361 VRRGGDIVKA

-423 TPDLIYRVDTGR
+423 TPDLIYRAETGR

>member
-1 MPARPLISPGHLC
+1 
-14 TRVTGGPALHILK
+14 
-27 GMIIDT
+27 MIINT

-43 EFSATKRRLQS
+43 EFNATKRRLQK

-62 RIARRRLPGG
+62 KMARRRLPGG

-81 EDEVAMDRNTRAFR
+81 EDEVAMDRNTRGFR

-110 DTTGTVLGREVPF
+110 DTTGTILGREVPF

-136 HPAGELAVA
+136 HPLGELAVA

-161 TRSVEEVAAVSSG
+161 TRSVEEVAAVSNG

-196 KEAGFDVLCITVDA
+196 REAGFDVLCITVDA

-228 KMGLDTV
+228 KMGIDILF
-235 LEGMIR
+235 EGMIR
-241 PGWSLRFAFSEPISF
+241 PSWSLRFAFSEPISF
-256 ANVAGNTDIDGST
+256 ANVAGNTNIDGST

-300 VLVKGVQCVADAV
+300 VLVKGVQSVADAV
-313 IARDQGLDGIVLS
+313 IARDRGLDGIVLS
-326 NHGGRQLDAAPGI
+326 NHGGRQLDSAPSI
-339 IDLVQPVAES
+339 IELVQPVAEA

-361 IRRGSDIVKA
+361 VRRGSDIVKA

-403 LRTGMKRDMALC
+403 LRTGVKRDMALC
-415 GAASVAEL
+415 GAASVSEL
-423 TPDLIYRVDTGR
+423 TPDLIYRAETGR

>member
-1 MPARPLISPGHLC
+1 
-14 TRVTGGPALHILK
+14 
-27 GMIIDT
+27 MIIDT

-43 EFSATKRRLQS
+43 EVSATKRRLQK

-62 RIARRRLPGG
+62 KMARRRLPGG

-81 EDEVAMDRNTRAFR
+81 EDEVAMDRNTRGFR
-95 DMEFVPRVLRDMGNV
+95 DMEFVPRVLRDMGTV
-110 DTTGTVLGREVPF
+110 DTTGTILGRDVPF

-136 HPAGELAVA
+136 HPPGELAVA

-161 TRSVEEVAAVSSG
+161 TRSVEEVAAVSNG

-196 KEAGFDVLCITVDA
+196 GEAGFDVLCITVDA

-228 KMGLDTV
+228 KMGINILF
-235 LEGMIR
+235 EGMIR
-241 PGWSLRFAFSEPISF
+241 PSWSLRFAFSEPISF
-256 ANVAGNTDIDGST
+256 ANVAGNTNIDGST

-283 TLSWEDV
+283 ALSWEDV

-300 VLVKGVQCVADAV
+300 VLVKGVQSVADAV
-313 IARDQGLDGIVLS
+313 IARDRGLDGIVLS
-326 NHGGRQLDAAPGI
+326 NHGGRQLDSAPSI
-339 IDLVQPVAES
+339 IELVQPVAEA

-361 IRRGSDIVKA
+361 VRRGSDIVKA

-415 GAASVAEL
+415 GAASVSEL
-423 TPDLIYRVDTGR
+423 TPDLIYRAETGR

>member
-1 MPARPLISPGHLC
+1 MACSRIVAS
-14 TRVTGGPALHILK
+14 
-27 GMIIDT
+27 MIVDT

-43 EFSATKRRLQS
+43 EFSATKRRLQN

-62 RIARRRLPGG
+62 KIARRRLPGG

-95 DMEFVPRVLRDMGNV
+95 ELEFVPRVLRDMGNV
-110 DTTGTVLGREVPF
+110 DTTGTILGREVPF

-136 HPAGELAVA
+136 YPPGELAVA
-145 RAAERAGL
+145 KAAERAGL

-161 TRSVEEVAAVSSG
+161 TRSVEEVAAVSNG

-228 KMGLDTV
+228 KMGIGILF
-235 LEGMIR
+235 EGMFR
-241 PGWSLRFAFSEPISF
+241 LSWSLRFAFSEPISF

-283 TLSWEDV
+283 RLSWEDV
-290 EWMRSLWDGP
+290 EWMRSLWEGP
-300 VLVKGVQCVADAV
+300 VLVKGIQSVADAV
-313 IARDQGLDGIVLS
+313 IARDRGLDGIVLS
-326 NHGGRQLDAAPGI
+326 NHGGRQLDSAPGI
-339 IDLVQPVAES
+339 LDLVQPVAEA

-361 IRRGSDIVKA
+361 VRRGSDIVKA

-403 LRTGMKRDMALC
+403 LRTGMQRDMALI
-415 GAASVAEL
+415 GAASVGEL
-423 TPDLIYRVDTGR
+423 TPDLVYRPDTGR

>member
-1 MPARPLISPGHLC
+1 M
-14 TRVTGGPALHILK
+14 V
-27 GMIIDT
+27 IDT

-43 EFSATKRRLQS
+43 EFSATKRRLQG

-62 RIARRRLPGG
+62 RVARRRLPGG

-95 DMEFVPRVLRDMGNV
+95 EMEFVPRVLRDMGNV
-110 DTTGTVLGREVPF
+110 DTTGTILGREVPF

-136 HPAGELAVA
+136 HPPGELAVA

-161 TRSVEEVAAVSSG
+161 TRSVEEVAAVSNG

-228 KMGLDTV
+228 KMGMGTL

-241 PGWSLRFAFSEPISF
+241 PSWSLRFALAEPISF

-290 EWMRSLWDGP
+290 AWMRSLWDGP
-300 VLVKGVQCVADAV
+300 VLVKGIQCVADAV
-313 IARDQGLDGIVLS
+313 IARDEGLDGIVLS

-339 IDLVQPVAES
+339 IDLVQPVAET
-349 VGGDLDIVCDGG
+349 VGGELDIVCDGG

-382 RPYLY
+382 RAYLY

-415 GAASVAEL
+415 GAASVSEL
-423 TPDLIYRVDTGR
+423 TPDLIYRADSGR

>member
-1 MPARPLISPGHLC
+1 
-14 TRVTGGPALHILK
+14 
-27 GMIIDT
+27 MIIKT
-33 LRSVLRFRRF
+33 LRSVLRFRRV
-43 EFSATKRRLQS
+43 EFNATKRRLQK

-62 RIARRRLPGG
+62 KMARRRLPGG

-81 EDEVAMDRNTRAFR
+81 EDEVAMDRNTRCFR

-110 DTTGTVLGREVPF
+110 DTTGTILGREVPF
-123 PLILAPTGFTRIA
+123 PLILAPTGFTRVA
-136 HPAGELAVA
+136 HPLGELAVA

-161 TRSVEEVAAVSSG
+161 TRSVEEVAAVSNG

-196 KEAGFDVLCITVDA
+196 SEAGFDVLCITVDA

-228 KMGLDTV
+228 KMGIDILF
-235 LEGMIR
+235 EGMIR
-241 PGWSLRFAFSEPISF
+241 PSWSLRFAFSEPISF
-256 ANVAGNTDIDGST
+256 ANVAGNTNIDGST

-290 EWMRSLWDGP
+290 EWMRSLWEGP
-300 VLVKGVQCVADAV
+300 VLVKGVQSVADAV
-313 IARDQGLDGIVLS
+313 IARDRGLDGIVLS
-326 NHGGRQLDAAPGI
+326 NHGGRQLDSAPSI
-339 IDLVQPVAES
+339 IELVQPVAEA

-361 IRRGSDIVKA
+361 VRRGSDIVKA

-415 GAASVAEL
+415 GATSVSEL
-423 TPDLIYRVDTGR
+423 TPDLIYRAETGR